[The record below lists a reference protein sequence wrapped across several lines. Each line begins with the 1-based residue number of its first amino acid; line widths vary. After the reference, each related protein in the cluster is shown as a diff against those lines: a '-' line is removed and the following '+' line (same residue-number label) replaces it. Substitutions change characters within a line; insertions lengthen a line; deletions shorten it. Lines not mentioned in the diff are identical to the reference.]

1 MPTNPFQCGTSS
13 QYFTRIDHLGRP
25 ALTILVATCAPT
37 PKRSHTVALSATSGS
52 VVLRIDLLSRH
63 STLHDPNRDSASAKR
78 RCTEGNRAPIRAS
91 QAYEGCAKNHLR
103 CDDDKPCRRCQRKG
117 TRCNLPTGS
126 VVSSPPTPVTQLEAN
141 APGNDRNSLLPLQ
154 RPQQPHQPRG
164 MINLNFLES
173 YNARAPFEYEAATAS
188 TLAPS
193 VEAAENAVTQADH
206 AAREE
211 RLCSAPDGGLFLCP
225 KIMAMLNTSLRNLD
239 MGPGPDNCLDLASQD
254 KILSIVLSQMPLPFS
269 LNAASFPSPELLDRL
284 ILYFLSVSFSS
295 AGAWIY
301 RSTFIPKQSRSE
313 FVLAM
318 AAAGAV
324 LTPDSALRK
333 LGFAMQEVVRHRLP
347 AIFEADNTLIR
358 DFGLHQHGGPDAHEP
373 PQVENI
379 VHCSETA

>member
-52 VVLRIDLLSRH
+52 VYALTYCPDIQLSMTPTETRPPLSDDAPRVIERQSARLRPTRAVPRIISAAMMTSPAVDVNGRGPAVICPLDL
-63 STLHDPNRDSASAKR
+63 
-78 RCTEGNRAPIRAS
+78 C
-91 QAYEGCAKNHLR
+91 
-103 CDDDKPCRRCQRKG
+103 
-117 TRCNLPTGS
+117 
-126 VVSSPPTPVTQLEAN
+126 
-141 APGNDRNSLLPLQ
+141 
-154 RPQQPHQPRG
+154 